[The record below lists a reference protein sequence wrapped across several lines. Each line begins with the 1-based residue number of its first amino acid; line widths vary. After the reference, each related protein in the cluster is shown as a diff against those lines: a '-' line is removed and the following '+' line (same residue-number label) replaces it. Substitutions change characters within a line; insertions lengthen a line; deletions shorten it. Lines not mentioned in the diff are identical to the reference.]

1 MATPRQPSPRTLSPD
16 VPVVSYPTPNTGD
29 LLVVQDM
36 DTRLAG
42 YTAANYGDPHP
53 DSATY
58 PNLKLV
64 YQTPLDNESNFMW
77 VRRVYANER
86 FNQEAYNYALKYSGE
101 DPTKPIYVRTYTLP
115 RADYAPVAKG
125 TPDPVNS
132 GAVLVEEAV
141 DRIKDDQTDGQL
153 DSLFLKVTR
162 VYETLPGP
170 GLTTKKKGSA
180 NSIPAKF
187 QAARQV
193 TVTKTTVD
201 AATEPDDTTSTIV
214 ESSVEQASIAK
225 AQKINSVLDTSI
237 VSLVSEKITPQQQV
251 ATQTET
257 MVPTG
262 SGQDVVVADALTL
275 EGTVDN
281 LGNGQSIV
289 TRVQAPSVFSENE
302 FSAERP
308 DVLPAK
314 FRVAVPTTTTSD
326 VEAGTA
332 AAPTLS
338 TGDLFKTEEQVTVF
352 KKRKKTTSRTAANSV
367 TLRGKKLTPQQQL
380 GDVTETYDPTGAQTV
395 TPSALVVE
403 ANIEALGDGST
414 VLTETTVDEVFAE
427 NRLSA
432 ERPDVLPAKFRVAV
446 PTTTTSDV
454 EAGTAAAPTLS
465 TGDLFKTEEQVTVFK
480 KRKKTTSRTAANSVT
495 LRGKKLTPQQQLGDV
510 TETYDPTGAQ
520 TVTPSALV
528 VEANIEALGD
538 GSTVLTETAVGSVFP
553 ETHLSKEKPLWGI
566 PMKFKVADPP
576 LKTSHVVE
584 GTVSDS
590 DVALSQADMDATA
603 EQVTEFKKKVS
614 KSSMSGNDIGLVGT
628 QTGTWGVETVTESL
642 RGYVENATGGYG
654 VKEQSIEPLGDG
666 RAVEK
671 KVEYPPS
678 PAELVEYHMD
688 ETYKILI
695 KMTKRLVNIQGYSAA
710 DPGRNAVVELH
721 AIDAWNAIEIISEI
735 FNGSLPEP
743 ETWEHTVHFSFYD
756 ELIEAGVYYE
766 KQADGKASSGGVN
779 VSAVGSTK
787 GWRAEAQAQAKAIV
801 RAVPYTKIKAGYS
814 GPCRASTTRSYSLSP
829 PTGVETVTRQE
840 PVIGAIVITGT
851 GGSYEVGGF
860 VSGEGQEWTQSGGS
874 TGSSLDVVAVRHSIG
889 PVVHNSVTLT
899 EHGTSTATDTASA
912 TSGSVPSGTYPAVTA
927 TASASVTS
935 TLLLPA
941 STTPIASGDSL
952 ISEVRVEKWRF
963 GVWIKEVTTVYRP

>member
-302 FSAERP
+302 F
-308 DVLPAK
+308 
-314 FRVAVPTTTTSD
+314 
-326 VEAGTA
+326 
-332 AAPTLS
+332 
-338 TGDLFKTEEQVTVF
+338 
-352 KKRKKTTSRTAANSV
+352 
-367 TLRGKKLTPQQQL
+367 
-380 GDVTETYDPTGAQTV
+380 
-395 TPSALVVE
+395 
-403 ANIEALGDGST
+403 
-414 VLTETTVDEVFAE
+414 
-427 NRLSA
+427 SA